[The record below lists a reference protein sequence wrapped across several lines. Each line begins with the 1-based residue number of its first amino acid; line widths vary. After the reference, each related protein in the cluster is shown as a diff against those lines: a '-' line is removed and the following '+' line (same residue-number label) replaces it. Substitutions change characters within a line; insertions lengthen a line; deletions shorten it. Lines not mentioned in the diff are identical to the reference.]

1 MHGFWKNWMT
11 VWCWGVLA
19 FGVVLAL
26 AATPATDGPARAVLA
41 LLGGGPAG
49 AALLD
54 QQAMRFGLGI
64 QGALSIGWALTLLA
78 ARDAA
83 DVAGAP
89 VWRGITVGVCAWYA
103 IDSTIS
109 VITGFPLNAVSNT
122 LLIAT
127 YLAPVLGSGVLQKG
141 AAAAA

>member
-1 MHGFWKNWMT
+1 MGGFWKTWMT

-41 LLGGGPAG
+41 VLGGGPAG
-49 AALLD
+49 ASLLD
-54 QQAMRFGLGI
+54 QQAMRFGLAI

-83 DVAGAP
+83 DLAGAP
-89 VWRGITVGVCAWYA
+89 VWRRITVGVCAWYV
-103 IDSTIS
+103 IDSAIS
-109 VITGFPLNAVSNT
+109 VVTGFPLNAASNT
-122 LLIAT
+122 LIVVMF
-127 YLAPVLGSGVLQKG
+127 LAPVLGSGVLKKG
-141 AAAAA
+141 APTAA